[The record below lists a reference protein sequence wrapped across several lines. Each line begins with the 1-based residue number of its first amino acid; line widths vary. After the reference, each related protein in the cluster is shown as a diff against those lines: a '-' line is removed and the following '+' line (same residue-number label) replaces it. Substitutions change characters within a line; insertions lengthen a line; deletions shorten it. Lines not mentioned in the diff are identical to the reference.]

1 MVLIEHK
8 DKRWRTDMK
17 WYEANAESWSCPSQ
31 NENDSL
37 PGTEGGL
44 NMVETCCEK
53 LVHIVAN
60 AELETDLRNLFDQ
73 IAVSRVT
80 AFDVKPSQTEA
91 SGQTMFLVV
100 VPEEKLNRLYNELN
114 VYLDGS
120 HQLTVFTANVDV
132 LTPSYFA

>member
-1 MVLIEHK
+1 
-8 DKRWRTDMK
+8 MK
-17 WYEANAESWSCPSQ
+17 WHEANAESWSCPSHGNPSQ
-31 NENDSL
+31 EFD
-37 PGTEGGL
+37 GGL

-60 AELETDLRNLFDQ
+60 GELENDLRALFEQ
-73 IAVSRVT
+73 VSVSRVT
-80 AFDVKPSQTEA
+80 AFDVKPAQNETT
-91 SGQTMFLVV
+91 GQILFLVV
-100 VPEEKLNRLYNELN
+100 MAEERLNRLYNELN